1 MVGMKDLLQIGLV
14 AGVSYLAIR
23 YFSKQKS
30 ATSSAPAASSSS
42 TSSSTNEAAALEQFG
57 EEGFAMELA
66 QEQQLGASVSQ
77 ETGVLDWN
85 SADGWG
91 DTTPISYGI

>member
-1 MVGMKDLLQIGLV
+1 MKDLLQIGLI
-14 AGVSYLAIR
+14 AGISYLAIR
-23 YFSKQKS
+23 YLSKPKS
-30 ATSSAPAASSSS
+30 STSAAPAAPAASAI
-42 TSSSTNEAAALEQFG
+42 SSTNEAAALEQLG
-57 EEGFAMELA
+57 DEGFAMELA

-77 ETGVLDWN
+77 ETGALDWN